1 MAKSALETKIKD
13 IERDLKKETHEANQ
27 ISAKL
32 EQDLS
37 KEKEIAQKHQQS
49 LKNEIDSLKVEIS
62 EKSANFEVEKTGL
75 ETKLKEV
82 EYNLKKDAEEAKE
95 NCSKLEHDLLRK
107 TESFDQLMESLDDEK
122 NKLKTISLEKDSLM
136 EELTKIKEENK
147 NQSEVQS
154 ISTELENMMKEKDSD
169 ICQLNMKIEDL
180 ETKLASS
187 EMAKSALETLSNDIE
202 NDLKKETHEAS
213 KLLDEANQIN
223 AKLEQDL
230 ANEKEINQK
239 LQQEVIDGLAN
250 FENAKTAL
258 ETKLMKEAEDAKEI
272 SAKFEQDLV
281 KKSESF
287 DQLMES
293 LENEKNK
300 LKIISLEKD
309 GLLEELKEYKNQ
321 SQVQNIT
328 TEMENMMKEKDSEI
342 CQLNLEIGDLETK
355 LDQSQADNNQ
365 LAQNADQQLKSI
377 KSKANSL
384 EIQCQN
390 NENIIEEYKVNALL
404 LQSKLSSHELS
415 FDQLTKSL
423 DDEKN
428 KLKLITLDNHALM
441 KELTTIKEENKNHT
455 QVQKIQMENMREGK
469 DLEICQLNLK
479 IKDMEMKLAHNVESE
494 AKTEKDFDFIKQ
506 KATGLEIQ
514 CQNYENAIEEY
525 KVNVLLLQSKLSS
538 HESSF
543 EQLITSLDHEKNKLK
558 IISLEKDCLMDE
570 LTKMKEENKN
580 QSKIQN
586 ITTQMEEKLKEK
598 DSDIIQLNLK
608 IRDLETKLARN
619 LENEAKT
626 AEDLDLLKTKN
637 NGFEIQCQNYENA
650 IEEYKVNVLLLQSKL
665 SSHESSFE
673 QLMKSL
679 DEEKNKLKTITMEKD
694 SLMEEL
700 TKIKEESDDDEK
712 NQLKI
717 ISLEKEILLEE
728 LNEMKEK
735 NMNQSESEIKKEMVN
750 MVYGNMLKE
759 KDSDIFQLNLKIE
772 GLESKLARNAKVN
785 QNYENT
791 IEEYKV
797 NVLLL
802 QSKLSSHESSFD
814 QLMESLAIEKNNLK
828 MISSEKESLVEQ
840 LAKIQNE
847 NDQRSEVQKQKDI
860 CQYESTQMQ
869 SMMKEKD
876 LDICQL
882 NLKNETLETKL
893 AQVINFIFS

>member
-37 KEKEIAQKHQQS
+37 KEKEIAQKLQQS

-62 EKSANFEVEKTGL
+62 EKSANFEMEKTGL

-82 EYNLKKDAEEAKE
+82 EYNLKKDVEEAKE
-95 NCSKLEHDLLRK
+95 NCTKLEHDLLRK

-122 NKLKTISLEKDSLM
+122 NKLKIISLEKDSLM
-136 EELTKIKEENK
+136 EELTKTKEENK
-147 NQSEVQS
+147 NHSEVQS
-154 ISTELENMMKEKDSD
+154 ISTEMEKMMKEKDSD

-202 NDLKKETHEAS
+202 HDLKKETH
-213 KLLDEANQIN
+213 EANQIN

-250 FENAKTAL
+250 FEKAKTAL

-293 LENEKNK
+293 LDDEKNK

-321 SQVQNIT
+321 SQVQNIS

-355 LDQSQADNNQ
+355 LDQSQADYNQ

-428 KLKLITLDNHALM
+428 KLKLITLDNYALM
-441 KELTTIKEENKNHT
+441 EELTTIKEEYKNHT
-455 QVQKIQMENMREGK
+455 QVEKIQMENLREGK

-479 IKDMEMKLAHNVESE
+479 IKDMEIKFAHNVESE
-494 AKTEKDFDFIKQ
+494 AKTAKDFDFIKR

-543 EQLITSLDHEKNKLK
+543 DQLMKSIADEKNKLE

-586 ITTQMEEKLKEK
+586 ITTQMEEMLKEK
-598 DSDIIQLNLK
+598 DSDIVQLNSK

-679 DEEKNKLKTITMEKD
+679 DDEKNKLKTITMEKD
-694 SLMEEL
+694 SLLEEL

-712 NQLKI
+712 NKLKI

-814 QLMESLAIEKNNLK
+814 QLMESLAIEKNKLK

-893 AQVINFIFS
+893 AQVINFYFS